1 MNTPPAPPQNHPEI
15 QDQLVL
21 VTGGSRGIG
30 LAISSALAAA
40 GARVLATTRSASRLP
55 DALPAAGQ
63 VTTVPLEVQSETSVN
78 QLFSW
83 IDSQQTPLRAL
94 INNAGIGVFKPLTQ
108 ITSKEFE
115 TVLQTN
121 LTGSFLCMREA
132 AKRMVPQKRGRIIQ
146 LGSISDHL
154 LLPEN
159 SAYAA
164 SKFGVRAL
172 VGILNEELKHQGV
185 FASLVSPGATLTEI
199 WQGREGFNPDDMIP
213 PEEVARTVV
222 DILSRPAHVR
232 IDEVRILPS
241 RGVL

>member
-1 MNTPPAPPQNHPEI
+1 MKSQPTHPEI
-15 QDQLVL
+15 QDQVVL
-21 VTGGSRGIG
+21 VTGGGRGIG

-40 GARVLATTRSASRLP
+40 GARVLSTTRSLDQLP
-55 DALPAAGQ
+55 TELPQAGQ
-63 VTTVPLEVQSETSVN
+63 IASVPLHVQDEASV
-78 QLFSW
+78 QRLFAW
-83 IDSQQTPLRAL
+83 VDSKKTPLRAL
-94 INNAGIGVFKPLTQ
+94 VNNAGIGVFKPLAKTTLQ
-108 ITSKEFE
+108 EFE

-121 LTGSFLCMREA
+121 LVGSFLCMREA

-159 SAYAA
+159 AAYAA

-172 VGILNEELKHQGV
+172 VGILNEELKQHGV